1 MNQDF
6 SVEFEEEVL
15 LEKRDGRGLV
25 TLNRPKALNALS
37 LEMIRQ
43 IASALN
49 IWQSDADV
57 KSVLFIGAG
66 DRAFCAGGDLKIFH
80 RAGME
85 VRRGNALPAVAA
97 VFFAEEYSLNR
108 QIFHYP
114 KPTIA
119 FMDGITMGGGYGIAG
134 NCKHRIAT
142 ERTLFAMPETGI
154 GFFPDVGSMYYLT
167 RAPINT
173 GRFFALMAAQMKA
186 GDMLVAKLAD
196 YFISSSKQSELIENL
211 QKSDP
216 QKVLS
221 EMAEAKPDADV
232 FKKYGDQI
240 NMLFSHKTVPEIINA
255 LEKDGSPWA
264 KETLEILRKRSPAS
278 VMVSAA
284 YYAQAKNKAF
294 DEIITM
300 DFILAQRFLERMD
313 LYEGV
318 RAVLIERDNAP
329 KWEPATLEAV
339 KPEYVQRYFQPTGYD
354 LADVRIFA
362 Q

>member
-6 SVEFEEEVL
+6 SEEFEEEVV
-15 LEKRDGRGLV
+15 LEKRNGVGLV

-49 IWQSDADV
+49 IWQEDADI
-57 KSVLFIGAG
+57 KCVLFRGAG

-85 VRRGNALPAVAA
+85 VRKGKSLPKVAA
-97 VFFAEEYSLNR
+97 VFFAEEYSLDR

-154 GFFPDVGSMYYLT
+154 GFFPDVGSMYHLT
-167 RAPINT
+167 RAPKNT
-173 GRFFALMAAQMKA
+173 GRFFAIMAAQVKA
-186 GDMLVAKLAD
+186 GDMLAAKLAD
-196 YFISSSKQSELIENL
+196 YFMSSKKENDLIAALEKEPPEKAL
-211 QKSDP
+211 AG
-216 QKVLS
+216 L
-221 EMAEAKPDADV
+221 AEAKPEADV
-232 FKKYGDQI
+232 LKKYGDQI
-240 NMLFSHKTVPEIINA
+240 NLVFSHKTVPEIIGA
-255 LEKDGSPWA
+255 LEKDNSPWS
-264 KETLEILRKRSPAS
+264 KDMLDILRKRSPAS
-278 VMVSAA
+278 VMVVAT
-284 YYAQAKNKAF
+284 YYAQAKNKEF
-294 DEIITM
+294 DAIIHT

-339 KPEYVQRYFQPTGYD
+339 TKEYVQRYFEPTGHD
-354 LADVRIFA
+354 LGDVRIFA
-362 Q
+362 A